1 MLMKPQVLRMLEYQD
16 SVSHH
21 DTDQADNAQDAR
33 QAEIDMERP
42 QAQRRPEQ
50 GEQQRGQGRQRQA
63 DLLEIDQQEE
73 ENNDHGDRQA
83 LHQRVHRLE
92 IQLLG
97 STVLVRHA
105 LGQGRDNTAFHDSL
119 DPFLH
124 SVLVGPRVTSAK
136 TLKVRTPLRRTIC
149 PSFQP
154 PSIVETCRSGT
165 LTPGTM
171 VGRYWSP
178 TLSNASPSPFLIGS
192 QLDRQSVIAFP
203 EGANR
208 EAVVTDRQIG
218 RGHRLRD
225 PEAGGFHRVQSNP
238 YVG

>member
-73 ENNDHGDRQA
+73 ENNDHAIAKPCISGFIVSKSSSLAPPYSYVTPSGKVGIIWLSMTRSIRFCIA
-83 LHQRVHRLE
+83 FW
-92 IQLLG
+92 
-97 STVLVRHA
+97 LV
-105 LGQGRDNTAFHDSL
+105 
-119 DPFLH
+119 
-124 SVLVGPRVTSAK
+124 PRVTSAK

-149 PSFQP
+149 PHSSLPRSWRLAGAGRSRRGRWWEDTGRRPYRTRHPPLSYRISAGSAKRNRLPRGSQP
-154 PSIVETCRSGT
+154 R
-165 LTPGTM
+165 
-171 VGRYWSP
+171 GRRNGSP
-178 TLSNASPSPFLIGS
+178 DRPRPSPS
-192 QLDRQSVIAFP
+192 
-203 EGANR
+203 
-208 EAVVTDRQIG
+208 
-218 RGHRLRD
+218 
-225 PEAGGFHRVQSNP
+225 
-238 YVG
+238 

>member
-1 MLMKPQVLRMLEYQD
+1 MLEYQD

-83 LHQRVHRLE
+83 CISGSSSR

-105 LGQGRDNTAFHDSL
+105 SGKVGIIWLSMTRSIRFCIAFW
-119 DPFLH
+119 
-124 SVLVGPRVTSAK
+124 LVPRVTSAK

-149 PSFQP
+149 PHSSLPRSWRLAGAGRSRRGRWWEDTGRRPYRTRHPPLSYRISAGSAKRNRLPRGSQP
-154 PSIVETCRSGT
+154 RDRRNG
-165 LTPGTM
+165 
-171 VGRYWSP
+171 SP
-178 TLSNASPSPFLIGS
+178 DRPRPSPS
-192 QLDRQSVIAFP
+192 
-203 EGANR
+203 
-208 EAVVTDRQIG
+208 
-218 RGHRLRD
+218 
-225 PEAGGFHRVQSNP
+225 
-238 YVG
+238 

>member
-33 QAEIDMERP
+33 LAEIDMERP

-50 GEQQRGQGRQRQA
+50 GEQQRGQAANAKPIFLKLTNRKKKTMITAIAKPCISGFIVSKSSSLASPYSYVTPSGKVGIIWLSMTRSIRFCIA
-63 DLLEIDQQEE
+63 FW
-73 ENNDHGDRQA
+73 
-83 LHQRVHRLE
+83 
-92 IQLLG
+92 
-97 STVLVRHA
+97 LV
-105 LGQGRDNTAFHDSL
+105 
-119 DPFLH
+119 
-124 SVLVGPRVTSAK
+124 PRVTSAK

-154 PSIVETCRSGT
+154 PSIVGDLPERDAHAGDDGGKI
-165 LTPGTM
+165 LVADLIERVTP
-171 VGRYWSP
+171 P
-178 TLSNASPSPFLIGS
+178 LSYRISAGS
-192 QLDRQSVIAFP
+192 AKRNRLPRGS
-203 EGANR
+203 NR
-208 EAVVTDRQIG
+208 ETVVTDRQIG

-225 PEAGGFHRVQSNP
+225 PEAGGFHWVQSNP